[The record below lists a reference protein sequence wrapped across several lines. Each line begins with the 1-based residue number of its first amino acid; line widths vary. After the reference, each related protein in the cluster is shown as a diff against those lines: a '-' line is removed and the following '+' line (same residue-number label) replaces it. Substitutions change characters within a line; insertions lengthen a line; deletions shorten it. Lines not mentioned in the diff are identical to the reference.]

1 MAMMTEFDNCLQSL
15 LSLKPP
21 GISTSK
27 VKELTALCS
36 QNVQSESLL
45 IQKLYMHFKKSPA
58 SHKLGILYI
67 VDSVARDYMNQARRA
82 SEEYS
87 PTAPDGTYYAGL
99 NRIKDILPNLIND
112 MAQYAPEHKDKIN
125 KLFEIWHRGL
135 TFPPEVIA
143 QWRARLATPPTSPIS
158 APRSTTPPGEPS
170 HSYVTAQQQN
180 HQQQQQQYYHQQ
192 QQQQAYQDQAQA
204 LAQQQAAA
212 EQQAAAAQQ
221 QQANAASTASLLQAL
236 ANMSKPKPTPTPAPS
251 TPNQQQSILPSS
263 QLSQSQAQV
272 PPNIPTPLQQTNGG
286 TQNLAALLPQIGG
299 IPPQHMP
306 QQMPQ
311 QPQPQAHQF
320 AQLLQPSMN
329 MVDPNVQQM
338 ALLQLLLQQP
348 QFANLPMSQLGP
360 ALGPLLG
367 SLNPAAM
374 PAWQQQ
380 VPPQMPPTPVDNR
393 FNEDRGSR
401 ERGRYSPQPRSP
413 YRRRSRSRSP
423 GFQRRESPPAF
434 RRRSPTYDDY
444 GNEKPQRSG
453 SRDTEHNLNN
463 KGGRN
468 RHGRRGGGSPDR
480 RRRDRS
486 GSPQGRNGRN
496 GGRSIGSENRF
507 DAPDIPSGPKLVEHD
522 PTLPPDHIKVY
533 SRTLFVGGV
542 AGGNRRNTEDE
553 LRALFETYGQVQT
566 CIVNQD
572 KRHAFIKMFTRK
584 DALAAKEGMEQYRS
598 PDMTL
603 RTRWG
608 VGFGPRDCSDY
619 TTGVSI
625 IPLDRLTDADRR
637 WMLTATHGGTGGRE
651 LVGGIVV
658 EEPDIEI
665 GQGVS
670 SKAMSKRRPTD
681 SGGPTRG
688 PQSSYENSPR
698 RSNRQ
703 ASPPNSAGVA
713 PPTPN
718 FGSAQPFGQFPYS
731 FPPGAVPAW
740 MFPGQQQQ

>member
-1 MAMMTEFDNCLQSL
+1 MAMLTEFDNYLQSL

-27 VKELTALCS
+27 VKELTTLCS
-36 QNVQSESLL
+36 QNVQSESVL

-67 VDSVARDYMNQARRA
+67 VDSVAREYMNQARKA
-82 SEEYS
+82 GEEYS

-135 TFPPEVIA
+135 TFPPETIA
-143 QWRARLATPPTSPIS
+143 QWKAKLATPPSSPNVGV
-158 APRSTTPPGEPS
+158 RSTTPPGDPPQT
-170 HSYVTAQQQN
+170 HLVPA
-180 HQQQQQQYYHQQ
+180 QQQQQQQP
-192 QQQQAYQDQAQA
+192 YQDQY
-204 LAQQQAAA
+204 AQQQATA
-212 EQQAAAAQQ
+212 QAT
-221 QQANAASTASLLQAL
+221 AASTASLLQAL
-236 ANMSKPKPTPTPAPS
+236 ANMSKTTKPPTPAIPTPTPPQ
-251 TPNQQQSILPSS
+251 PQQQPQPPVSIVS
-263 QLSQSQAQV
+263 
-272 PPNIPTPLQQTNGG
+272 PPQPPAPPIVPTPAQQPNGIPP
-286 TQNLAALLPQIGG
+286 NLAALLP
-299 IPPQHMP
+299 
-306 QQMPQ
+306 
-311 QPQPQAHQF
+311 AHL
-320 AQLLQPSMN
+320 AAA
-329 MVDPNVQQM
+329 DPNVQGQM

-348 QFANLPMSQLGP
+348 GFANLPVTQLAP
-360 ALGPLLG
+360 ALGPLLSG
-367 SLNPAAM
+367 LTQGAA
-374 PAWQQQ
+374 PTWQQPIAQ
-380 VPPQMPPTPVDNR
+380 QPQQQQQQQPAPADNR
-393 FNEDRGSR
+393 FDDRSSR
-401 ERGRYSPQPRSP
+401 DRGRYSPPRSP

-423 GFQRRESPPAF
+423 PGYNRRESPPAF

-444 GNEKPQRSG
+444 GNETTQRSG
-453 SRDTEHNLNN
+453 SRDPEFSHGNR
-463 KGGRN
+463 GGRS
-468 RHGRRGGGSPDR
+468 RGGHGRRGSPDR

-486 GSPQGRNGRN
+486 GSPPARNGRSARN
-496 GGRSIGSENRF
+496 GDSRF
-507 DAPDIPSGPKLVEHD
+507 DAPDIPAGPKLVEHD
-522 PTLPPDHIKVY
+522 PTLPKDHIKVY

-542 AGGNRRNTEDE
+542 ARRNTEED
-553 LRALFETYGQVQT
+553 LRDLFETYGRVQT
-566 CIVNQD
+566 CIVNYE

-637 WMLTATHGGTGGRE
+637 WMLTATHGGTGGQP
-651 LVGGIVV
+651 LVGGLVV

-688 PQSSYENSPR
+688 PQSSFENSPR
-698 RSNRQ
+698 RNVRQ
-703 ASPPNSAGVA
+703 TSPPPSGGVA

-718 FGSAQPFGQFPYS
+718 FGSAPPFGAAFPYT
-731 FPPGAVPAW
+731 FPPGTVPPTW
-740 MFPGQQQQ
+740 MFPGQQPQQ